1 MVTHLATCVGFV
13 YLLVAIASSVA
24 IPERCYAQDTP
35 LTHFEERIRPL
46 FIRQCIDCH
55 NDKVPEGGLSLES
68 AAGWS
73 SRQVVKPGSPETS
86 LLMTAVKHEDKDL
99 VMPPL
104 DSGKKLS
111 QRDIDDLEQWIRSG
125 AIDPRKPMS
134 NSNDRESNPDKKAS
148 GPQRRSRVFEITP
161 RDRDHWAFQPLR
173 REIVQ
178 SRNEVVAQSQHP
190 IDHRI
195 DLHLTKLGLHRNER
209 ASPREL
215 VRRAFFDLW
224 GLPPKPEDVEEFERN
239 PTELAWEQ
247 LVDRLLA
254 SHHYGERSGR
264 HWLDLVRYAE
274 TNGYERDGPKPNAWK
289 YRDYVIRSFQQ
300 DKPYD
305 LFLAEQLAGDLL
317 LQSDSFDE
325 EPESDRWRDAI
336 IATGYYRMH
345 VWDDEPDDTEAA
357 ELDEL
362 DDVIVTTSVAVLG
375 MTIGCARCHDHK
387 FDPISQSDYYSFL
400 DLFRDIDPY
409 GQSKKGG
416 GSRPTGKIN
425 RYLVSENKMREWE
438 ESKSK
443 QADRIVNKLAQAETE
458 ARASLEA
465 ELKSLKMKQPPF
477 EFALAVQPPL
487 VRKTTSVLHRGD
499 YQSPRH
505 VVEAGVPQIF
515 NDLTMTRGD
524 LSSDVYRENEAESE
538 SGASTSGNSAIGSH
552 HGEVKTRLDLAK
564 WFAHPSNPLTARVLA
579 NRVWQKHFGAG
590 IVPTPDD
597 FGMTGIAPR
606 NVELLDWLASEL
618 IQSGWSIKS
627 LHRSIMLSE
636 AYRMSSSNPPVSA
649 DHADP
654 VNELFW
660 RQNLRRLDAEAIRD
674 SMLVYSDSLNEKRD
688 GPSIYASLSDEIRT
702 TANPVSI
709 DKWVA
714 SPERDQNC
722 RSVFLV
728 VKRSMKDPLLES
740 FDFVN
745 SHSPVGNRSVTTTA
759 PQALMLL
766 HDQFVTRQAERMVSR
781 MEHFE
786 SDLEK
791 IQWLWRVVYQRNPK
805 PIEIEHS
812 LKFLSQ
818 SESSWVGLC
827 RALLNSTESIYV
839 D

>member
-1 MVTHLATCVGFV
+1 MVTHSTTCLRFV
-13 YLLVAIASSVA
+13 YLLIALASSVA
-24 IPERCYAQDTP
+24 IPERCCAQGDA

-46 FIRQCIDCH
+46 FLRQCIDCH
-55 NDKVPEGGLSLES
+55 NDKAPEGGLSLES
-68 AAGWS
+68 AAGWM

-111 QRDIDDLEQWIRSG
+111 QRDIDDLEQWIRNG

-134 NSNDRESNPDKKAS
+134 NLNDNESNSDEKAS
-148 GPQRRSRVFEITP
+148 GPQRRSRIFEITP
-161 RDRDHWAFQPLR
+161 HDRDHWAFQPLR
-173 REIVQ
+173 LEIVP
-178 SRNEVVAQSQHP
+178 SLNDVLARSQHP

-195 DLHLTKLGLHRNER
+195 DLHLSRLGLHRNER

-215 VRRAFFDLW
+215 VRRAFFDLC

-254 SHHYGERSGR
+254 SHHFGERSGR

-443 QADRIVNKLAQAETE
+443 QVDRIVTKLAHTETE
-458 ARASLEA
+458 ARASLET

-477 EFALAVQPPL
+477 ELALAVQPPL

-505 VVEAGVPQIF
+505 VVTSGVPQIF
-515 NDLTMTRGD
+515 NELPMKRSDRST
-524 LSSDVYRENEAESE
+524 DVYQKHDAATEPKTNA
-538 SGASTSGNSAIGSH
+538 SGKTLNGSYS
-552 HGEVKTRLDLAK
+552 GEVKTRLDLAK
-564 WFAHPSNPLTARVLA
+564 WLAHPSNPLTARVLA
-579 NRVWQKHFGAG
+579 NRVWQKHFGVG
-590 IVPTPDD
+590 IVPTTDD

-606 NVELLDWLASEL
+606 NLELLDWLASEL
-618 IQSGWSIKS
+618 LRNGWSIKS

-636 AYRMSSSNPPVSA
+636 AYRMSSYNPPIKA

-654 VNELFW
+654 DNEFFW

-688 GPSIYASLSDEIRT
+688 GPSIYTSLSDEIRT

-709 DKWVA
+709 DKWAA

-722 RSVFLV
+722 RSVFLA
-728 VKRSMKDPLLES
+728 VKRSLKDPLLES

-745 SHSPVGNRSVTTTA
+745 SHSPVGVRSVTTTA

-766 HDQFVTRQAERMVSR
+766 HDQFVTRRSERMVAR
-781 MEHFE
+781 MAHLE
-786 SDLEK
+786 SDQER
-791 IQWLWRVVYQRNPK
+791 IQWLWRIVYQRNPK
-805 PIEIEHS
+805 QIEVEHS
-812 LKFLSQ
+812 RKFLSQ
-818 SESSWVGLC
+818 SENSWVGLC
-827 RALLNSTESIYV
+827 RALLNSSESIYV